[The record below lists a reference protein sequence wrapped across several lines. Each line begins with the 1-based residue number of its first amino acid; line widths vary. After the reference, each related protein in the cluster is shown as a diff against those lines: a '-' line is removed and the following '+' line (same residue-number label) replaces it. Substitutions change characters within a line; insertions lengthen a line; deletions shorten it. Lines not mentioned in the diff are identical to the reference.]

1 MSPFA
6 LFWSQ
11 NSTGL
16 DVSYLLLWSYKRRM
30 DDVTKK
36 IERVATELREIETDL
51 MWTPLDDADVERLRF
66 LDDPQAT
73 RVLTELKLAVDTM
86 RRFLWAY
93 IEAADRYRGAG
104 LNYALQTARLKRATE
119 MLQTLHHDTAA
130 VPDADTRSLLE
141 RVTKLIGQYDRKP
154 DP

>member
-1 MSPFA
+1 
-6 LFWSQ
+6 
-11 NSTGL
+11 
-16 DVSYLLLWSYKRRM
+16 M

-36 IERVATELREIETDL
+36 IERVAAELREIEKDL
-51 MWTPLDDADVERLRF
+51 MWTPLDDAETEQLRF
-66 LDDPQAT
+66 LDEPHAT

-119 MLQTLHHDTAA
+119 MLQTLHHDTSALA
-130 VPDADTRSLLE
+130 QTEADSLLE
-141 RVTKLIGQYDRKP
+141 RVTQLIRQYEPKP
-154 DP
+154 DS